1 MDKIDCH
8 RDRVLVSIF
17 GLFILLAML
26 LSACSSGSSPQ
37 TAKPTPTP
45 TKKISVQAQTTDK
58 LYAVTLTVSPG
69 QLGANTF
76 TVAVNNSA
84 NTPVTN
90 ARVSL
95 ETTMVEMYMG
105 TDTVTLQP
113 NGKGSYSG
121 TGTLDMAGHW
131 SIRVVIHAPDNTLHE
146 ATMLIS
152 TTN

>member
-1 MDKIDCH
+1 MGWMID
-8 RDRVLVSIF
+8 RSKMLIGIA
-17 GLFILLAML
+17 GLLLLLAL
-26 LSACSSGSSPQ
+26 LLAACGSSSQ
-37 TAKPTPTP
+37 SVAQQTPTP
-45 TKKISVQAQTTDK
+45 TKQISARAQTTDK
-58 LYAVTLTVSPG
+58 LYAVILTISPG

-76 TVAVNNSA
+76 TVVVNNAA

-105 TDTVTLQP
+105 TDTVPLQS

-121 TGTLDMAGHW
+121 TGNLNMIGHW

-152 TTN
+152 TAN